1 MIIFVKIPMKNLNIF
16 ILAAGKGTRM
26 NSTLPKILH
35 PIAGKPM
42 VNHVIDQAKKLNPKK
57 IYLIANQELSRRND
71 FLLPN
76 VEIVIQKNQNGTA
89 DAIKSCMPHIKKL
102 SGQALILYADLPLI
116 ELNSM
121 RKAIKDIGKKNMNLL
136 TFISDEKNSYGKVIF
151 DNKGNVSEIIEQ
163 SELRKGEHHQ
173 VCNSGIFCCD
183 IDILKK
189 LIPKINNKTNKKK
202 EYYLTDIFKLA
213 CQNNVITKSI
223 LVNEDEFMGVNNKK
237 ELAEAEYL
245 AQSKLREKF
254 LLKGVT
260 LIDPETVYFSEDTKI
275 DKDVVIY
282 PNVFIGKNVKI
293 GKGSKI
299 LPFSHLEDCLLGKD
313 VTIGPFARLRPGAD
327 IKDKAKVGNFV
338 EIKKSKIDKNS
349 KVNHLTYIGDTE
361 IGKDVNIGAGTI
373 TCNYDGKNK
382 FKTIIADGAFIGSN
396 SSLIAPVKIG
406 KNAYVG
412 SGSAISKNIRE
423 NALGIERTSQIE
435 IKNWHRKMKKR

>member
-1 MIIFVKIPMKNLNIF
+1 MKNLNIF

-35 PIAGKPM
+35 SIAGKPM

-57 IYLIANQELSRRND
+57 IYLIVNKELSNRKD
-71 FLLPN
+71 LIFPD

-89 DAIKSCMPHIKKL
+89 DAIKSCLPKIKKT
-102 SGQALILYADLPLI
+102 SGNALILYADLPLI
-116 ELNSM
+116 ELSSM
-121 RKAIKDIGKKNMNLL
+121 RKALKNVTKKNINLL

-151 DNKGNVSEIIEQ
+151 DNKRNVSEVIEQ
-163 SELRKGEHHQ
+163 NELGKGEHHQ
-173 VCNSGIFCCD
+173 VCNSGIFSCD
-183 IDILKK
+183 LDILKK

-213 CQNNVITKSI
+213 YHDNVDTKSI

-237 ELAEAEYL
+237 ELAVAEYI

-254 LLKGVT
+254 LIKGVT
-260 LIDPETVYFSEDTKI
+260 LVDPETVYFSEDTKI

-282 PNVFIGKNVKI
+282 PNVFIGKNVRI

-299 LPFSHLEDCLLGKD
+299 LSFSHLEDCSVGKD

-327 IKDKAKVGNFV
+327 IKDEVKVGNFV

-382 FKTIIADGAFIGSN
+382 FKTIIEDGAFIGSN

-412 SGSAISKNIRE
+412 SGSAISKNIKE
-423 NALGIERTSQIE
+423 KALGIERTNQIE
-435 IKNWHRKMKKR
+435 IKNWHRKIKKK